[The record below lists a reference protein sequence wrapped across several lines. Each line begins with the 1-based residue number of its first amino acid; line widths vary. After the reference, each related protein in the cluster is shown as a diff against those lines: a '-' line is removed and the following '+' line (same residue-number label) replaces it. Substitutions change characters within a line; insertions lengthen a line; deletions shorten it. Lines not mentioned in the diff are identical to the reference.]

1 MYLAVLADD
10 EPNQLELISY
20 HLQKENLTILTA
32 LNGDDAFELIQAN
45 KPDIIIIDWMMPGLS
60 GISLTRKIRSNKD
73 IKNIPIIILSARGE
87 DIDTSHGLSAGADD
101 YIAKPFSPLELMA
114 RIKSL
119 IRRSKNIKNESELTY
134 AGININNNTKEVT
147 VEGSQIKI
155 GKIEYKILSMLLS
168 RPKYVFSREQIIE
181 SVWDNNS
188 LIEDRTVDVHVS
200 RLRRSIKKM
209 NSNRKLIKTIH
220 GFGYSITDEIN

>member
-20 HLQKENLTILTA
+20 HLQKENFTILTA
-32 LNGDDAFELIQAN
+32 LNGDDAFELILNN

-60 GISLTRKIRSNKD
+60 GISLTRKIRSNKN
-73 IKNIPIIILSARGE
+73 IKSIPIIILSARGE

-209 NSNRKLIKTIH
+209 NSNRNLIKTIH

>member
-20 HLQKENLTILTA
+20 HLQKEGFTTLTA
-32 LNGDDAFELIQAN
+32 LNGEDAFELIQEN

-87 DIDTSHGLSAGADD
+87 DIDTSHGLNAGADD
-101 YIAKPFSPLELMA
+101 YMAKPFSPLELMA
-114 RIKSL
+114 RVRSL
-119 IRRSKNIKNESELTY
+119 IRRSRNIKSESELSY
-134 AGININNNTKEVT
+134 GGININHNTKEVT
-147 VEGSQIKI
+147 VGGSLIKI
-155 GKIEYKILSMLLS
+155 GKIEYKILSILLS
-168 RPKYVFSREQIIE
+168 RPKYVFSREQLIE

-200 RLRRSIKKM
+200 RLRRSIKKI
-209 NSNRKLIKTIH
+209 NSNHKLIKTIH

>member
-1 MYLAVLADD
+1 M
-10 EPNQLELISY
+10 
-20 HLQKENLTILTA
+20 
-32 LNGDDAFELIQAN
+32 
-45 KPDIIIIDWMMPGLS
+45 
-60 GISLTRKIRSNKD
+60 
-73 IKNIPIIILSARGE
+73 SARGE

-168 RPKYVFSREQIIE
+168 RPKYVFSR
-181 SVWDNNS
+181 
-188 LIEDRTVDVHVS
+188 
-200 RLRRSIKKM
+200 
-209 NSNRKLIKTIH
+209 
-220 GFGYSITDEIN
+220 